1 MSDADRPPREWRF
14 CITDM
19 IEFAEK
25 VLAYTKG
32 MNQDTLVADPLR
44 YDAVLR
50 NLELIGEAATH
61 IPDHVRVAH
70 PDVPWRAI
78 VGLRNRLAHGYLT
91 VLVGYTLRGILFNTF
106 DIRRILKLAFTG
118 TYGQIQAQATL
129 RTTRFML
136 SKLTPRL

>member
-14 CITDM
+14 YIVDM

-32 MNQDTLVADPLR
+32 VDQDTLVADPLR

-61 IPDHVRVAH
+61 IPGHVRAAH

-78 VGLRNRLAHGYLT
+78 VGLSNRLAHGYLT
-91 VLVGYTLRGILFNTF
+91 VSDRVVWTTIQEAVPSLVPSLRKVLNAADEG
-106 DIRRILKLAFTG
+106 A
-118 TYGQIQAQATL
+118 
-129 RTTRFML
+129 
-136 SKLTPRL
+136 

>member
-1 MSDADRPPREWRF
+1 MSDADQSPREWRF
-14 CITDM
+14 YIVDM

-25 VLAYTKG
+25 VLAYTKDVD
-32 MNQDTLVADPLR
+32 QDTFVADPLR

-61 IPDHVRVAH
+61 IPGHVRAAH

-91 VLVGYTLRGILFNTF
+91 ISDSVVWTTIQEAVPSLVPSLRSVLN
-106 DIRRILKLAFTG
+106 
-118 TYGQIQAQATL
+118 ATADD
-129 RTTRFML
+129 RA
-136 SKLTPRL
+136 

>member
-1 MSDADRPPREWRF
+1 MSDADQPPREWRF
-14 CITDM
+14 YIVDM

-25 VLAYTKG
+25 VLAYTKDVD
-32 MNQDTLVADPLR
+32 QDTLVADPLR

-61 IPDHVRVAH
+61 IPGHVRAAH

-91 VLVGYTLRGILFNTF
+91 ISDSVVWTTIQEAVPSLVPSLRSVLN
-106 DIRRILKLAFTG
+106 
-118 TYGQIQAQATL
+118 ATADD
-129 RTTRFML
+129 RA
-136 SKLTPRL
+136 

>member
-1 MSDADRPPREWRF
+1 MSDADQPPREWRF
-14 CITDM
+14 YIVDM

-25 VLAYTKG
+25 VLAYTKDVD
-32 MNQDTLVADPLR
+32 QDTLVADPLR

-61 IPDHVRVAH
+61 IPGHVRAAH

-91 VLVGYTLRGILFNTF
+91 ISDSVVWTTIQEAVPSLVPSLRSVLNAPADDR
-106 DIRRILKLAFTG
+106 A
-118 TYGQIQAQATL
+118 
-129 RTTRFML
+129 
-136 SKLTPRL
+136 

>member
-1 MSDADRPPREWRF
+1 MSDADQPPREWRF
-14 CITDM
+14 YIVDM

-25 VLAYTKG
+25 VLAYTQDVD
-32 MNQDTLVADPLR
+32 QDTLVADPLR

-61 IPDHVRVAH
+61 IPGHVRAAH

-91 VLVGYTLRGILFNTF
+91 ISDGVVWTTIQEAVPSLVPSLRSVLN
-106 DIRRILKLAFTG
+106 
-118 TYGQIQAQATL
+118 ATADD
-129 RTTRFML
+129 RA
-136 SKLTPRL
+136 

>member
-1 MSDADRPPREWRF
+1 MSDAGQPPREWRF
-14 CITDM
+14 YIADM

-32 MNQDTLVADPLR
+32 VDQDTLVADPLR

-61 IPDHVRVAH
+61 IPSHVRAAH

-91 VLVGYTLRGILFNTF
+91 ISDHVVWTTIQEAVPSLVPSLRKALNAADEG
-106 DIRRILKLAFTG
+106 A
-118 TYGQIQAQATL
+118 
-129 RTTRFML
+129 
-136 SKLTPRL
+136 

>member
-1 MSDADRPPREWRF
+1 MSDADQPPREWRF
-14 CITDM
+14 YVVDM

-25 VLAYTKG
+25 VLAYTKDVD
-32 MNQDTLVADPLR
+32 QDTLVADPLR

-61 IPDHVRVAH
+61 SPGHVRAAH

-91 VLVGYTLRGILFNTF
+91 ISDSVVWTTIQEAVPPLVPSLRSVLN
-106 DIRRILKLAFTG
+106 
-118 TYGQIQAQATL
+118 ATADD
-129 RTTRFML
+129 RA
-136 SKLTPRL
+136 

>member
-1 MSDADRPPREWRF
+1 MSDADQLPREWRF
-14 CITDM
+14 YIVDM

-25 VLAYTKG
+25 VLAYTKDVD
-32 MNQDTLVADPLR
+32 QDTFVADPLR

-61 IPDHVRVAH
+61 IPGHVRAAH

-91 VLVGYTLRGILFNTF
+91 ISDSVVWTTIQEAVPSLVPSLRSVLN
-106 DIRRILKLAFTG
+106 
-118 TYGQIQAQATL
+118 ATADD
-129 RTTRFML
+129 RA
-136 SKLTPRL
+136 

>member
-14 CITDM
+14 YIADM

-32 MNQDTLVADPLR
+32 VDQDTLVADPLR

-61 IPDHVRVAH
+61 VPDHVRAAH
-70 PDVPWRAI
+70 PEVPWRAI

-91 VLVGYTLRGILFNTF
+91 ISDRVVWTTIEEAVPSLVPSLRSVLNAAADDRG
-106 DIRRILKLAFTG
+106 
-118 TYGQIQAQATL
+118 
-129 RTTRFML
+129 
-136 SKLTPRL
+136 

>member
-1 MSDADRPPREWRF
+1 MSDADQPPREWRF
-14 CITDM
+14 YIVDM

-25 VLAYTKG
+25 VLAYTKDVD
-32 MNQDTLVADPLR
+32 QDTLVADPLR

-61 IPDHVRVAH
+61 IPGHVRAAH

-91 VLVGYTLRGILFNTF
+91 ISESVVWTTIQEAVPSLVPSLRSVLNAPPDDR
-106 DIRRILKLAFTG
+106 A
-118 TYGQIQAQATL
+118 
-129 RTTRFML
+129 
-136 SKLTPRL
+136 

>member
-1 MSDADRPPREWRF
+1 MSDADQPPREWRF
-14 CITDM
+14 YVVDM

-25 VLAYTKG
+25 VLAYTKDVD
-32 MNQDTLVADPLR
+32 QDTLVADPLR

-61 IPDHVRVAH
+61 IPGHVRAAH

-91 VLVGYTLRGILFNTF
+91 ISDSVVWTTIQEAVPSLVPSLRSVLN
-106 DIRRILKLAFTG
+106 
-118 TYGQIQAQATL
+118 ATADD
-129 RTTRFML
+129 RA
-136 SKLTPRL
+136 

>member
-1 MSDADRPPREWRF
+1 MSDADQPPREWRF
-14 CITDM
+14 YVVDM

-25 VLAYTKG
+25 VLAYTRDVD
-32 MNQDTLVADPLR
+32 QDTLVADPLR

-61 IPDHVRVAH
+61 IPGHVRAAH

-91 VLVGYTLRGILFNTF
+91 ISESVVWTTIQEAVPSLVPSLRSVLNAPPDDR
-106 DIRRILKLAFTG
+106 A
-118 TYGQIQAQATL
+118 
-129 RTTRFML
+129 
-136 SKLTPRL
+136 